1 MGLPPEQNSRKPL
14 VHADMISCKKL
25 NPHLDE
31 PLEEKTRRFYEHRD
45 GPERKNDEEG
55 SERF

>member
-14 VHADMISCKKL
+14 VHAHMISCKKF

-31 PLEEKTRRFYEHRD
+31 PLEEKTGQILRAQGRP
-45 GPERKNDEEG
+45 GAQER
-55 SERF
+55 